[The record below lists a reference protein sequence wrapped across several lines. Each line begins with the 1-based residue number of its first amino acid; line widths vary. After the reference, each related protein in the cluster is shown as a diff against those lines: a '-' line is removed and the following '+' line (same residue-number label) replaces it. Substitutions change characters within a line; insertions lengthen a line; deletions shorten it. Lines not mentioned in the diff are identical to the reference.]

1 MVAGRTKRRSLRII
15 ALVAAGPAV
24 ALVTACSATGGTAGA
39 GTAAAAHPVTGPA
52 HAAAPPRTSGP
63 RR

>member
-1 MVAGRTKRRSLRII
+1 MVAGRTKRRSLRIV

-24 ALVTACSATGGTAGA
+24 ALVTACSATGGAAGA
-39 GTAAAAHPVTGPA
+39 GAATRAHPVTGTA
-52 HAAAPPRTSGP
+52 HAAAPAADVRQ